1 MAELSNHIDA
11 GTSAS
16 RLETGI
22 SRTRNANIIGLE
34 LHLGDFKSRTL
45 IPGMDSANEVAIGS
59 GGQGLDLAGAIG
71 KTGWK
76 FNVGR
81 DYSQGTGS
89 AIRTL
94 VELAM
99 IELTGKWARRARKAV
114 KANGWGEPGISW
126 TPGVDRDP
134 FGHDDDPPEEERVD

>member
-1 MAELSNHIDA
+1 
-11 GTSAS
+11 
-16 RLETGI
+16 
-22 SRTRNANIIGLE
+22 
-34 LHLGDFKSRTL
+34 
-45 IPGMDSANEVAIGS
+45 MDSANEVAIGS

-99 IELTGKWARRARKAV
+99 IELTGKWARVPYWQCLTLEQTHPEFQHQLRMWYDEGSPSYRQTMVQHSLMRQGARRPVA
-114 KANGWGEPGISW
+114 ALPLSPCCGS
-126 TPGVDRDP
+126 
-134 FGHDDDPPEEERVD
+134 